1 MSNLGCARNLV
12 DSEIMHGQ
20 LAAAGFTFT
29 PDPAIA
35 DIIIV
40 NTCSFI
46 EPAVDE
52 SVDEILELAEFKKTG
67 QCKQFIV
74 AGCLPERF
82 RKDLAESLPEV
93 DAFLG
98 TGAYH
103 KITQVLKH
111 PPEKGF
117 CLLPAP
123 VDLPLQT
130 HDTRR
135 IPSTTAMAYLKVT
148 EGCNRHCTYCMIPRL
163 RGALRSR
170 TMEDI
175 EVEARHLISSG
186 FKELVI
192 IGQDTG
198 CYGQDLAPNVRPNV
212 QPDVSLPRLLENI
225 AEISTDIW
233 IRFLYGSPDTTDER
247 LIRTMAAHENICPY
261 FDIPIQHVS
270 SRILKHMGRRYN
282 ENDLLHL
289 FDTIREIIPEAA
301 LRTTIMVGFPG
312 ETDRDFEQM
321 LNFIKTVKFDHLGA
335 FIYSD
340 SEELPSHR
348 LSGHVPENIAEERH
362 HILMSAQSEISAEK
376 NQSHIGRIYQ
386 VLVEEQ
392 MEAGLFAGR
401 SSFQAPEVDGVI
413 YIDSTDA
420 VVGEF
425 SDIRITDALEYDL
438 RGKTI

>member
-12 DSEIMHGQ
+12 DSEIMNGQ

-46 EPAVDE
+46 ESAVDE

-67 QCKQFIV
+67 QCKRFIV

-82 RKDLAESLPEV
+82 RKELAESLPEV

-103 KITQVLKH
+103 EITQVVNRPL
-111 PPEKGF
+111 EKGG
-117 CLLPAP
+117 CLLPSP
-123 VDLPLQT
+123 DTLPLQT
-130 HDTRR
+130 CGTPR
-135 IPSTTAMAYLKVT
+135 IPLTTAMVYLKVT
-148 EGCNRHCTYCMIPRL
+148 EGCNRHCTYCMIPKL
-163 RGALRSR
+163 RGMLRSR
-170 TMEDI
+170 PTEDI
-175 EVEARHLISSG
+175 IAEARQLIASG
-186 FKELVI
+186 FRELVI

-198 CYGQDLAPNVRPNV
+198 CYGRDLAPDDN
-212 QPDVSLPRLLENI
+212 LPRLLDNV
-225 AEISTDIW
+225 ANISTDTW

-247 LIRTMAAHENICPY
+247 LIRTVAAHENICSY

-270 SRILKHMGRRYN
+270 SRILKRMGRQYN
-282 ENDLLHL
+282 EETLLQL
-289 FDTIREIIPEAA
+289 FDNIRKVLAKAA

-312 ETDRDFEQM
+312 ETDSDFKQ
-321 LNFIKTVKFDHLGA
+321 LLDFIKTVRFDHLGT

-348 LSGHVPENIAEERH
+348 LSGHVPADVAEERH
-362 HILMSAQSEISAEK
+362 HVLMSAQSEISAEK
-376 NQSHIGRIYQ
+376 NQNHIGQIVP

-392 MEAGLFAGR
+392 IEAGLFSGR
-401 SSFQAPEVDGVI
+401 TAFQAPEVDGIV
-413 YIDSTDA
+413 YIDTKDA

-425 SDIRITDALEYDL
+425 SNVKICDALEYDL
-438 RGKTI
+438 RGETT

>member
-20 LAAAGFTFT
+20 LAAAGFMFT
-29 PDPAIA
+29 PDPAMA
-35 DIIIV
+35 DTIIV

-46 EPAVDE
+46 ESAVDE
-52 SVDEILELAEFKKTG
+52 SVDEILELAEFKKSG

-82 RKDLAESLPEV
+82 KKELAESLPEV

-103 KITQVLKH
+103 EIVKVLSIQQA
-111 PPEKGF
+111 KGI
-117 CLLPAP
+117 CLLPSP
-123 VDLPLQT
+123 DTLPLQT
-130 HDTRR
+130 HGMPR

-148 EGCNRHCTYCMIPRL
+148 EGCNRHCTYCMIPKL

-170 TMEDI
+170 SIDDI
-175 EVEARHLISSG
+175 EAEARHLIATG
-186 FKELVI
+186 FRELVI

-198 CYGQDLAPNVRPNV
+198 CYGRDLGADIN
-212 QPDVSLPRLLENI
+212 LPRLLDNM
-225 AEISTDIW
+225 ADISADTW

-247 LIRTMAAHENICPY
+247 LIRTVAAHENICSY
-261 FDIPIQHVS
+261 FDIPIQHAD
-270 SRILKHMGRRYN
+270 SRILKRMGRQYDGDALIR
-282 ENDLLHL
+282 L
-289 FDTIREIIPEAA
+289 FADIRKIIPDAA
-301 LRTTIMVGFPG
+301 LRTTVMVGFPG
-312 ETDRDFEQM
+312 ETDSDFERM

-340 SEELPSHR
+340 SEELSSHR
-348 LSGHVPENIAEERH
+348 LPGHVPADIAEERH
-362 HILMSAQSEISAEK
+362 HVLMSAQVEISAEK
-376 NQSHIGRIYQ
+376 NQNHIGQIYP

-392 MEAGLFAGR
+392 LEPGLFSGR
-401 SSFQAPEVDGVI
+401 TAFQAPEVDGIV
-413 YIDSTDA
+413 YIDSKDA

-425 SDIRITDALEYDL
+425 ADVRIDDALEYDL
-438 RGKTI
+438 RGETI

>member
-12 DSEIMHGQ
+12 DSEIMHGE
-20 LAAAGFTFT
+20 LASAGFMFT
-29 PDPAIA
+29 SDPTIA

-46 EPAVDE
+46 ESAVDE

-82 RKDLAESLPEV
+82 RQELAESLPEV

-103 KITQVLKH
+103 QIAEVLNQ

-117 CLLPAP
+117 CLLPP
-123 VDLPLQT
+123 PTTLPLQR
-130 HDTRR
+130 HDTLR
-135 IPSTTAMAYLKVT
+135 IPSATAMAYLKVT

-170 TMEDI
+170 PAEDI
-175 EVEARHLISSG
+175 IAEARHLISSG
-186 FKELVI
+186 FRELVI

-198 CYGQDLAPNVRPNV
+198 CYGRDLLSNIKSDAN
-212 QPDVSLPRLLENI
+212 LPRLLEKV
-225 AEISTDIW
+225 ADVSSDIW

-247 LIRTMAAHENICPY
+247 LIRTVAAHTNICSY
-261 FDIPIQHVS
+261 FDIPIQHAS
-270 SRILKHMGRRYN
+270 SRILKRMGRQYDEDTLFRLF
-282 ENDLLHL
+282 ENIH
-289 FDTIREIIPEAA
+289 TIIPEAA
-301 LRTTIMVGFPG
+301 IRTTIMVGFPG
-312 ETDRDFEQM
+312 ETDSDFELM
-321 LNFIKTVKFDHLGA
+321 LNFIKKVKFDHLGA

-340 SEELPSHR
+340 SEEIASHR
-348 LSGHVPENIAEERH
+348 LPGHVSADVAEERH
-362 HILMSAQSEISAEK
+362 HVLMSAQAEISAQK
-376 NQSHIGRIYQ
+376 NQHHIGQVYP

-392 MEAGLFAGR
+392 IEAGLFSGR
-401 SSFQAPEVDGVI
+401 TFFQAPEVDGIV

-425 SDIRITDALEYDL
+425 SDVKIDDALEYDL
-438 RGKTI
+438 RGETI

>member
-29 PDPAIA
+29 PNPAIA

-67 QCKQFIV
+67 QCKRFIV

-111 PPEKGF
+111 PPEKGS

-135 IPSTTAMAYLKVT
+135 IPSTTAMAYLKAT

-163 RGALRSR
+163 RGSLRSR
-170 TMEDI
+170 STEDI
-175 EVEARHLISSG
+175 IAEARHLISSG
-186 FKELVI
+186 FRELVI

-198 CYGQDLAPNVRPNV
+198 CYGRDLS
-212 QPDVSLPRLLENI
+212 PDVNLPRLLEKV
-225 AEISTDIW
+225 ADISTDTW

-247 LIRTMAAHENICPY
+247 LIRTIGAHDNICSY
-261 FDIPIQHVS
+261 FDIPIQHTS
-270 SRILKHMGRRYN
+270 SRILKRMGRPYD
-282 ENDLLHL
+282 ENALLRL
-289 FDTIREIIPEAA
+289 FDNIHEIIPEAA
-301 LRTTIMVGFPG
+301 LRTTTMVGFPG
-312 ETDRDFEQM
+312 ETDNDFEQM

-348 LSGHVPENIAEERH
+348 LSGHIPADVAEERH

-376 NQSHIGRIYQ
+376 NQNHVGQIYP
-386 VLVEEQ
+386 VLVEEEI
-392 MEAGLFAGR
+392 EAGLFSGR
-401 SSFQAPEVDGVI
+401 TAFQAPEVDGIV
-413 YIDSTDA
+413 YIDSADA

-425 SDIRITDALEYDL
+425 SDVKITDSLEYDL
-438 RGKTI
+438 RGETI

>member
-12 DSEIMHGQ
+12 DSEIMHGE

-46 EPAVDE
+46 ASAVDE

-67 QCKQFIV
+67 QCKRFIV

-82 RKDLAESLPEV
+82 RKELAESLPEV

-103 KITQVLKH
+103 EIAQILNR

-117 CLLPAP
+117 CLLPSP

-148 EGCNRHCTYCMIPRL
+148 EGCNRHCTYCMIPKL
-163 RGALRSR
+163 RGTLRSR
-170 TMEDI
+170 PTEDI
-175 EVEARHLISSG
+175 IAEARQLISSG
-186 FKELVI
+186 FRELVI

-198 CYGQDLAPNVRPNV
+198 CYGRDLAPDVNLPHLLDNV
-212 QPDVSLPRLLENI
+212 
-225 AEISTDIW
+225 AEISSDTW

-247 LIRTMAAHENICPY
+247 LIRTVATHENICSY
-261 FDIPIQHVS
+261 FDIPIQHTS
-270 SRILKHMGRRYN
+270 SRILKLMGRQYN
-282 ENDLLHL
+282 KDDLLRL
-289 FDTIREIIPEAA
+289 FDNIHEIIPEAA

-312 ETDRDFEQM
+312 ETDSDFEQM
-321 LNFIKTVKFDHLGA
+321 LTFIKTVKFDHLGT

-348 LSGHVPENIAEERH
+348 LSGHVPADVAEERH
-362 HILMSAQSEISAEK
+362 HVLMSIQSEISAEK
-376 NQSHIGRIYQ
+376 NQNHIGQIYP
-386 VLVEEQ
+386 VLVDEQ
-392 MEAGLFAGR
+392 IEAGLFSGR
-401 SSFQAPEVDGVI
+401 SAFQAPEVDGIV
-413 YIDSTDA
+413 YIDSKDA
-420 VVGEF
+420 VVGKF
-425 SDIRITDALEYDL
+425 SDVKICDALEYDL
-438 RGKTI
+438 RGETI

>member
-1 MSNLGCARNLV
+1 
-12 DSEIMHGQ
+12 MHGQ

-289 FDTIREIIPEAA
+289 FDTIREIIPETA

-376 NQSHIGRIYQ
+376 NQNHIGHIYP